1 MFYSVTVT
9 ECNGDA
15 AFRDALR
22 YTACVIEEVVHTAAN
37 KFQLKN
43 KLKTA
48 MNTAP
53 GVPGEDWEVT
63 LRTEEPS
70 GIHALHLTSGN
81 NRITLHA
88 EEKEDES
95 DKFDDSNIEAY
106 HISGDILSGPASDTT
121 LNNFLH
127 RIADAVEDASNE
139 GLTEVFVDIS
149 FA

>member
-15 AFRDALR
+15 AFRDAMG
-22 YTACVIEEVVHTAAN
+22 YIACVIEEVAHTAAN

-43 KLKTA
+43 KLK
-48 MNTAP
+48 

-63 LRTEEPS
+63 LRTEELS
-70 GIHALHLTSGN
+70 GVHTLHLTSED